1 MNITFVF
8 FLGLYFGILYI
19 TLYWLVAFLQNR
31 GKIKKDPE
39 PKNFP
44 KVSILIPTYNDCEN
58 VVKAI
63 KSCKNLN
70 YPKVEIIVINDG
82 STDDTV
88 AVCKKMKGIKLV
100 DKPHSGKANSLNV
113 GIKHATGEII
123 SVLDADS
130 YFSKDA
136 LNNMVGYFED
146 PKVGA
151 VMPIARVSSS
161 KNLIEKIQWVEY
173 LLSMFM
179 RKVMSEVDSLYL
191 THGVGTLFRKKV
203 IKKIGGFD
211 EKNLTEDL
219 EISLKTIAS
228 GYKIAASI
236 NAVTYT
242 KPAQDMKELFHQRLR
257 WNIGLL
263 HNVRK
268 FKHMFMNRKLGNL
281 GMFVLPMS
289 IIWIPLLLFLTYMM
303 YGDMFTNMFRFVR
316 DILLVNFDFSYFL
329 QDLFR
334 YDPLFSTSVITLFT
348 WMFTL
353 LFILTGIVTIRS
365 LSLSSEENKKAVIY
379 TIPYA
384 MLYTA
389 MMALFWVASLG
400 VWLVKGGE
408 RKWDKKR

>member
-1 MNITFVF
+1 VT
-8 FLGLYFGILYI
+8 
-19 TLYWLVAFLQNR
+19 FLQNR
-31 GKIKKDPE
+31 GKIKKDPK

-44 KVSILIPTYNDCEN
+44 KVSILIPAYNDCEN
-58 VVKAI
+58 LKRAV
-63 KSCKNLN
+63 KSCKELD

-88 AVCKKMKGIKLV
+88 AVCGKMKGIKLV
-100 DKPHSGKANSLNV
+100 NKPHSGKANSLNIGV
-113 GIKHATGEII
+113 KHATGEII

-130 YFSKDA
+130 YFTKDA
-136 LNNMVGYFED
+136 LNNMAGYFED

-151 VMPIARVSSS
+151 VMPVARVSSS

-191 THGVGTLFRKKV
+191 THGVGTLFRKSV

-211 EKNLTEDL
+211 ERNLTEDL
-219 EISLKTIAS
+219 EISLKIIDS

-242 KPAQDMKELFHQRLR
+242 KPAKDIKELFHQRLR

-289 IIWIPLLLFLTYMM
+289 VIWVPLLLFLTYMI
-303 YGDMFTNMFRFVR
+303 YSDMFTNMFRFLR
-316 DILLVNFDFSYFL
+316 DIFLVNFDLSYFL
-329 QDLFR
+329 KDLFR
-334 YDPLFSTSVITLFT
+334 YDPLFSTSIITLFT
-348 WMFTL
+348 WMFTV
-353 LFILTGIVTIRS
+353 LFVVTAVVTLRS
-365 LSLSSEENKKAVIY
+365 LSLSSEENKKAAIY

-389 MMALFWVASLG
+389 MMAVFWVVSLG